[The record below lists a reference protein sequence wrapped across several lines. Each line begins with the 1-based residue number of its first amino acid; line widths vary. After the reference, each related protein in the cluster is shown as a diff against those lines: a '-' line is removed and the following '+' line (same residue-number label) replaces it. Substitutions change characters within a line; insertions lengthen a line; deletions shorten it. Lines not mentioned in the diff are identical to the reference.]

1 MDTQTETGG
10 QQAALDPGMFDLNAY
25 APARIAEKV
34 EQSGVAKARLALVPM
49 FVLSMVAGGSIGL
62 GAMFYTVVAGDPT
75 LSFGV
80 GHMLGGLVFCL
91 GLILVIVGGAEL
103 FTGNNLVI
111 MAWVDRR
118 ITSGELLRNWIV
130 VYVGNAVGSIGLA
143 VLVVLSHYLDQ
154 NNGAVAL
161 AALTIAKTKVG
172 LPFATAFFR
181 GVLCN
186 LLVCLAVWLATA
198 GHTVTDKI
206 VALVPPVAAFVAAG
220 FEHSVANMYFIPVGL
235 IVKAFGTVPAGFDAS
250 SLTVAGFLHNL
261 IPVTLGNIVG
271 GSGLVG
277 LVYYFV
283 YRKAR

>member
-1 MDTQTETGG
+1 MNTQTETTE
-10 QQAALDPGMFDLNAY
+10 QKTVLDAGMFDLNAY
-25 APARIAEKV
+25 TPAKIAEKV

-62 GAMFYTVVAGDPT
+62 GAMFYTVVIGDPT

-80 GHMLGGLVFCL
+80 SHVLGGLVFCL

-118 ITSGELLRNWIV
+118 ITSGELLRNWVV
-130 VYVGNAVGSIGLA
+130 VYIGNAVGSIGLA
-143 VLVVLSHYLDQ
+143 LLVFHSHYLDQ
-154 NNGAVAL
+154 NNGSVAL
-161 AALTIAKTKVG
+161 AALTIARTKVG

-206 VALVPPVAAFVAAG
+206 VALLFPISAFVASG
-220 FEHSVANMYFIPVGL
+220 FEHSVANMYFIPIGL
-235 IVKAFGTVPAGFDAS
+235 IIKAFGTVPAGFDAS
-250 SLTVAGFLHNL
+250 SLTIGGFIHNL
-261 IPVTLGNIVG
+261 IPATLGNIVG

-283 YRKAR
+283 YRKAH

>member
-1 MDTQTETGG
+1 MDTQTETGV
-10 QQAALDPGMFDLNAY
+10 QKAALDPGMFDLNAY
-25 APARIAEKV
+25 APARIAERV
-34 EQSGVAKARLALVPM
+34 EQSGVTKARLALVPM

-62 GAMFYTVVAGDPT
+62 GAMLYTVVVSDPT
-75 LSFGV
+75 LSFGISHV
-80 GHMLGGLVFCL
+80 LGGLVFCL

-103 FTGNNLVI
+103 FTGNNLVV

-130 VYVGNAVGSIGLA
+130 VYAGNAVGSIGLA
-143 VLVVLSHYLDQ
+143 VLVFLSHYLDQ

-220 FEHSVANMYFIPVGL
+220 FEHSVANMYFIPIGL
-235 IVKAFGTVPAGFDAS
+235 IVKTFGTVPAGFDAS

-261 IPVTLGNIVG
+261 IPATLGNIVG

-277 LVYYFV
+277 LVY
-283 YRKAR
+283 